1 MMAGSHSAEMY
12 ARFFAFKAG
21 IDSLFLLVIVSLQAQ
36 SQNKSSWSVQ
46 IERVCTLCD
55 PGCWQRTVAP
65 RQEVRLEDGRIL
77 ALCRPFPTL
86 SRSGPSYFRHL

>member
-36 SQNKSSWSVQ
+36 SQVSP
-46 IERVCTLCD
+46 LLG
-55 PGCWQRTVAP
+55 PTV
-65 RQEVRLEDGRIL
+65 
-77 ALCRPFPTL
+77 
-86 SRSGPSYFRHL
+86 GPYGPAWY